1 MKDVNSMKKE
11 EVIVTEFVPCNADI
25 GHIIVKETE
34 CEPVLTIW
42 TMIRQYRKRGQINTF
57 VKSPLSFCYDPDD
70 GFIPFFSIKLTEEE
84 CGNFIF
90 KPMYATFPVKDQNK
104 LVRITIPEAR
114 EFLIDHPEIFY
125 GMENIPASTYSQ
137 YIYGQDINFNYDS
150 DVQSSEE
157 ECPTL
162 PLWKDLL

>member
-57 VKSPLSFCYDPDD
+57 VKSPLSFCYDPWEFYFQTDVCD
-70 GFIPFFSIKLTEEE
+70 FPGQRPEQACSHNNTGSKGIFDRSS
-84 CGNFIF
+84 GNFFWNGKHSGIHI
-90 KPMYATFPVKDQNK
+90 QS
-104 LVRITIPEAR
+104 I
-114 EFLIDHPEIFY
+114 
-125 GMENIPASTYSQ
+125 
-137 YIYGQDINFNYDS
+137 YIWTRHQ
-150 DVQSSEE
+150 
-157 ECPTL
+157 L
-162 PLWKDLL
+162 